1 MKRCTVKLI
10 VSSGQYETA
19 ARVVRVRY
27 TTVRGLAR
35 RIRQLA
41 WQDAIYG
48 DNWAGWIKARV
59 AIASKGD
66 RWGRNS
72 IIGGSWCEPE
82 NGWLDL
88 GDRLEQDLVYDIQG
102 EIV

>member
-19 ARVVRVRY
+19 ANVVRVRY
-27 TTVRGLAR
+27 TTIRGLAR

-41 WQDAIYG
+41 RTGAVYG
-48 DNWAGWIKARV
+48 DNWAGWIHARV
-59 AIASKGD
+59 AVASKGD
-66 RWGRNS
+66 RWGRNP
-72 IIGGSWCEPE
+72 IIGGSWCEPA

-88 GDRLEQDLVYDIQG
+88 GDRLEQDLVYYIRG